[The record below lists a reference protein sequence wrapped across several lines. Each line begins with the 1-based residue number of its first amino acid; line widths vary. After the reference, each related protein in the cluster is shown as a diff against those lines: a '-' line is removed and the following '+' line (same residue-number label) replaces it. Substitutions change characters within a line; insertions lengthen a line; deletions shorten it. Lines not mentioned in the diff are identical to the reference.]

1 MKILTKF
8 TIPATIIGLCFAV
21 AGQAGAQISTI
32 NSVDVTTRELNDVPG
47 ATLTSFNLYP
57 SIILFGETGVSA
69 PTGFANNDTWQFSS
83 NGGTSAYQFQNN
95 DYFYAS
101 MTLQLT
107 GSPSTPRKEAGF
119 VFNTASTG
127 TIQFI
132 VDTDAHEVVQ
142 FGGISF
148 YSFSANNIVSYNS
161 GNSINLG
168 VQYFKAPDGNNA
180 VEFFANGNAS
190 PITEFAPGAGI
201 GNGST
206 LGGYFQIAND
216 PLNPANSGSAVF
228 QNISIGPAPE
238 PSSFALL
245 GMGIAVL
252 GVVMLGRRSLV

>member
-8 TIPATIIGLCFAV
+8 TIPAAIIGLCFAT
-21 AGQAGAQISTI
+21 AGQADAQISTI
-32 NSVDVTTRELNDVPG
+32 NSVDVTTRQLNDVPG

-57 SIILFGETGVSA
+57 SVILFGETGVSA
-69 PTGFANNDTWQFSS
+69 PTGFANNDAWQFSS
-83 NGGTSAYQFQNN
+83 NGGTSAYQFQNS

-107 GSPSTPRKEAGF
+107 GTPSTPRKEAGF
-119 VFNTASTG
+119 IFNTASVG

-148 YSFSANNIVSYNS
+148 YSFNANNIVSYNS
-161 GNSINLG
+161 GDTINLG
-168 VQYFKAPDGNNA
+168 LQYFKAPDGNNA
-180 VEFFANGNAS
+180 LEFFANGNAS

-201 GNGST
+201 GNGSM

-216 PLNPANSGSAVF
+216 PSNPANGGLAIF
-228 QNISIGPAPE
+228 QKVGIGPAPE

-245 GMGIAVL
+245 GMGIVVL
-252 GVVMLGRRSLV
+252 GVAVVRRRSLV

>member
-1 MKILTKF
+1 MKSLNQF
-8 TIPATIIGLCFAV
+8 VIPAAIIGLCFAG
-21 AGQAGAQISTI
+21 AGQADAQISTI
-32 NSVDVTTRELNDVPG
+32 NSVDVTTRQLNDVPG

-57 SIILFGETGVSA
+57 SVVLFGETGVSGA
-69 PTGFANNDTWQFSS
+69 PTAFANNDTWQFSN
-83 NGGTSAYQFQNN
+83 NGGTSAYQFQNS

-107 GSPSTPRKEAGF
+107 GTPITPRKEAGF
-119 VFNTASTG
+119 VFNTASAG

-161 GNSINLG
+161 GNTINLG
-168 VQYFKAPDGNNA
+168 LQYFKAPDGNNA

-206 LGGYFQIAND
+206 LGGYFQINND
-216 PLNPANSGSAVF
+216 PSNPANGGLAIF

-238 PSSFALL
+238 PSSLALL
-245 GMGIAVL
+245 GMGIAV
-252 GVVMLGRRSLV
+252 VVLRRRSLV

>member
-8 TIPATIIGLCFAV
+8 TIPAAIIGLCFAA
-21 AGQAGAQISTI
+21 AGQADAQISTI

-57 SIILFGETGVSA
+57 SVILFGETGVSA

-83 NGGTSAYQFQNN
+83 DGGTSAYQFQNS
-95 DYFYAS
+95 DYFLRVHDPS
-101 MTLQLT
+101 VDRHSEHSTQ
-107 GSPSTPRKEAGF
+107 GSRFYIQYSS
-119 VFNTASTG
+119 VG

-148 YSFSANNIVSYNS
+148 YSFNANNIVSYNS
-161 GNSINLG
+161 GDTINLG
-168 VQYFKAPDGNNA
+168 LQYFKAPDGNNA

-216 PLNPANSGSAVF
+216 PSNPAQWRVGRVPESRHWTGS
-228 QNISIGPAPE
+228 E
-238 PSSFALL
+238 PSSLVLL

-252 GVVMLGRRSLV
+252 GVVVLRRRSLV